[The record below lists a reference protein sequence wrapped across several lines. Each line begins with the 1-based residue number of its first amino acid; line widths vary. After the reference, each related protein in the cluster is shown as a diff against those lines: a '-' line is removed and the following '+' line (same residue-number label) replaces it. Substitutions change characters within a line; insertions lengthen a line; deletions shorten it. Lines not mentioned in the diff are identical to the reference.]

1 MTNNGMVIEVQ
12 RTSNPLNVLALI
24 DRSRLL
30 DISSEIISAVPNES
44 AGRVRIFS
52 LFNDND

>member
-1 MTNNGMVIEVQ
+1 MTNNGMVIEVH

-52 LFNDND
+52 LFNEYD